1 MVWYDRD
8 MSDFYREKAKEDQ
21 LKKQADE
28 IYEMLESSQAWMPEI
43 AKDLEKKIIMKEIEN
58 TSYEEVLAS
67 KLKIIQKTNKW
78 ESTPTF
84 ILRIIVVLTLMSL
97 LWLAF
102 DLDKV
107 EKVLEFFFG

>member
-1 MVWYDRD
+1 MVCYDRD

-84 ILRIIVVLTLMSL
+84 ILRIIGVVIAISFLVFLFNLDETTLK
-97 LWLAF
+97 
-102 DLDKV
+102 DL
-107 EKVLEFFFG
+107 FG

>member
-1 MVWYDRD
+1 MVRYNKD

-21 LKKQADE
+21 LKNQADE

-67 KLKIIQKTNKW
+67 KLKIIQKANKW
-78 ESTPTF
+78 ESTPIR
-84 ILRIIVVLTLMSL
+84 ILRIIVVIILISFLVFL
-97 LWLAF
+97 FNL
-102 DLDKV
+102 DLDR
-107 EKVLEFFFG
+107 F

>member
-67 KLKIIQKTNKW
+67 KLKIIQKANKW
-78 ESTPTF
+78 EANNTTL
-84 ILRIIVVLTLMSL
+84 IIRIIGVVIAISFLVFLFNLDETTLK
-97 LWLAF
+97 
-102 DLDKV
+102 DL
-107 EKVLEFFFG
+107 FG